1 MALQI
6 ESPLDLY
13 TRELFNEY
21 LEFGKDSGR
30 ELGNILSAYTF
41 SKDNE
46 IKCGIQSC
54 RQGHQKGYLVTT
66 SDGLETI
73 IGNQCGKKHLGED
86 FTRKTKI
93 FREDQ
98 LRESNLKTI
107 QTLKLL
113 LDPLSHAI
121 DDLKP
126 RASRLFQL
134 KMTLS
139 HTARSLLKLVSERAK
154 IADPIVT
161 GLVPMTE
168 TEAKREYFNSADGE
182 KIEFPEWYQKMLPKK
197 RVTVAKLNGL
207 PFFMQDLHKVLQ
219 QDVINPLNEVVGM
232 QPGDAEKLKKKKLQE
247 LSTWVTR
254 HEILLNRARDL
265 VRNGEA
271 FFSPENIAS
280 LTFLLRELPHQERDS
295 ISDAIE
301 SLKVAAG

>member
-13 TRELFNEY
+13 NRENFNEY
-21 LEFGKDSGR
+21 LEFGKNSGR

-54 RQGHQKGYLVTT
+54 RQSHQKGYLVTT

-73 IGNQCGKKHLGED
+73 IGNLCGKKHLGED

-93 FREDQ
+93 FRDDQ

-107 QTLKLL
+107 EKLKHL
-113 LDPLSHAI
+113 LDPLCLAI

-134 KMTLS
+134 KMMLS
-139 HTARSLLKLVSERAK
+139 HTARPLLKLVSERAK
-154 IADPIVT
+154 VANPIIT

-168 TEAKREYFNSADGE
+168 AEAKREYFNHADGE
-182 KIEFPEWYQKMLPKK
+182 KIKFPEWYQKTLPKK
-197 RVTVAKLNGL
+197 RVPVAKLNGL

-219 QDVINPLNEVVGM
+219 QDVINPLNEIVGM

-247 LSTWVTR
+247 LSTWATR
-254 HEILLNRARDL
+254 HEVLLIRARDL
-265 VRNGEA
+265 VISGEA
-271 FFSPENIAS
+271 FFTPENIAS
-280 LTFLLRELPHQERDS
+280 LKFLLRELSHHERDS
-295 ISDAIE
+295 ISEAIE
-301 SLKVAAG
+301 SLKAAA